1 MALRLLLLS
10 FLFLNAVDAQD
21 EGGGDGEGGGGGNG
35 GGEKGSKL
43 ILIL

>member
-21 EGGGDGEGGGGGNG
+21 EGGGDGEGGNG

-43 ILIL
+43 ILTL